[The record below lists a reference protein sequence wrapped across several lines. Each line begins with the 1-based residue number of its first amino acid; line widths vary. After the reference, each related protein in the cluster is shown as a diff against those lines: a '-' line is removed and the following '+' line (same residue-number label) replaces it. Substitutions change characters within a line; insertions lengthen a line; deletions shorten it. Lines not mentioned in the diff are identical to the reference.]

1 MSIASARRKAG
12 VSQVKLAKELG
23 VTGAAVCLWE
33 KGRNMP
39 RAALLPKIAEV
50 LGCSIDD
57 LLKQDAI
64 KESCRT

>member
-1 MSIASARRKAG
+1 MSIASARRRAG
-12 VSQVKLAKELG
+12 VSQDKLAKELG
-23 VTGAAVCLWE
+23 VTGVAVCLWE

-57 LLKQDAI
+57 LLKQDAV
-64 KESCRT
+64 KEE